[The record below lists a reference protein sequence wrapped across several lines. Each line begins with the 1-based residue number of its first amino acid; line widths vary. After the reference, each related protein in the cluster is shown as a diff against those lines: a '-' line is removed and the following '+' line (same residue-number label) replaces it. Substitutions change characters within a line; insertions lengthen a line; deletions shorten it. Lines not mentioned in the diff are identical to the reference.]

1 MNALLQDIKDHS
13 LDIYQKH
20 FKSHVDK
27 SIDKIEQ
34 TGPGKF
40 VLDSLR
46 SLTIWTITCLVYLYT
61 KFEIAYEKYRLSDDK
76 SSDVKIY
83 KVWCGGNTPKLYEF
97 INKDKN
103 KGSVRD
109 EIGDAYKSD
118 INWYTYFSS
127 NKLKGILI
135 YDIENDNYS
144 KQLVLENNNKF
155 LNAIVKSATDNS
167 ETDVTEILNLY
178 TRAKNQ
184 KEIALKDIF
193 NLDGKSL
200 VNSEERL
207 VTIDNQANSQEY
219 TLSDKIVF

>member
-83 KVWCGGNTPKLYEF
+83 KVWCGGNTPKLYE
-97 INKDKN
+97 
-103 KGSVRD
+103 R
-109 EIGDAYKSD
+109 
-118 INWYTYFSS
+118 FSTFAAVGAFLLS
-127 NKLKGILI
+127 ELVLDFSIVV
-135 YDIENDNYS
+135 YYS
-144 KQLVLENNNKF
+144 KM
-155 LNAIVKSATDNS
+155 
-167 ETDVTEILNLY
+167 
-178 TRAKNQ
+178 
-184 KEIALKDIF
+184 
-193 NLDGKSL
+193 
-200 VNSEERL
+200 
-207 VTIDNQANSQEY
+207 
-219 TLSDKIVF
+219 